1 MSFPVITDARATVT
15 GNNVEFVVEVDIT
28 GATESTT
35 VYVEYGVSGSS
46 SSYYASY
53 SHYSNSGNFY
63 SYYFHGT
70 NLDYGLTYTFEAY
83 LEDANG
89 NKVDQYYGTFII
101 DAEATILNFTN
112 SVSQNTVTFTLD
124 VEYNIGV
131 VPGNYNVGVFFDLT
145 SATNYDYHAT
155 LQTATNV
162 GRIYTY
168 TYSYTGLIY
177 GESFKC
183 LAQVL
188 WGVRVIDSLIGN
200 YFITQSDTSHII
212 DVVFKPKVTKA
223 KSETETTLVYL
234 SDTYKIK
241 ITYDKKQIT
250 ATSKFKETTTHVTN
264 LNNNEVFEI
273 TLTNLSDKTKYNCK
287 IELFNMSVTMLPDGQ
302 LLDSVMAQFKTL
314 DGFKLWMY
322 LWYRL

>member
-1 MSFPVITDARATVT
+1 MSYPVITDARATVT

-28 GATESTT
+28 GATDSTS

-63 SYYFHGT
+63 SYYFNATG
-70 NLDYGLTYTFEAY
+70 LDYGLTYSFEAC
-83 LEDANG
+83 LEDTNG
-89 NKVDQYYGTFII
+89 NKVDQYFGTFVI

-112 SVSQNTVTFTLD
+112 SVLQNTVTFTVE
-124 VEYNIGV
+124 VEYNTGV
-131 VPGNYNVGVFFDLT
+131 IPGNYDVRVFFDLVG
-145 SATNYDYHAT
+145 ATNYDYSAT
-155 LQTATNV
+155 LQSVSNV
-162 GRIYTY
+162 GMIYTY

-177 GESFKC
+177 AESFKC

-188 WGVRVIDSLIGN
+188 WGVGVIDSLIGN
-200 YFITQSDTSHII
+200 YFVTQTDTSHII
-212 DVVFKPKVTKA
+212 NVIFKPNVNKA

-241 ITYDKKQIT
+241 ITYDKTQIT
-250 ATSKFKETTTHVTN
+250 PTSKFKETTRHTTN

-302 LLDSVMAQFKTL
+302 LLDTATAQFKTL

>member
-1 MSFPVITDARATVT
+1 MSFPVITDAWATVT

-28 GATESTT
+28 GATDPTT

-53 SHYSNSGNFY
+53 SHYTNSGNFY

-83 LEDANG
+83 LEDTNG
-89 NKVDQYYGTFII
+89 NKVDQYFNTFVI
-101 DAEATILNFTN
+101 DPEATILNFTN
-112 SVSQNTVTFTLD
+112 SVSQNTVTFTIV

-131 VPGNYNVGVFFDLT
+131 VPANYYVRAFFDLT
-145 SATNYDYHAT
+145 SATNYDYSVT
-155 LQTATNV
+155 LQTVSNV
-162 GRIYTY
+162 GMVYTY
-168 TYSYTGLIY
+168 TFTYTGLIY

-183 LAQVL
+183 LAQVF

-200 YFITQSDTSHII
+200 YFITQADTSHII
-212 DVVFKPKVTKA
+212 DVVFKPKVNKA
-223 KSETETTLVYL
+223 KVETETILIYMT
-234 SDTYKIK
+234 DIYKIK

-250 ATSKFKETTTHVTN
+250 ATSKFKETTIHITN

-302 LLDSVMAQFKTL
+302 LLDTVTSQFKTL

>member
-15 GNNVEFVVEVDIT
+15 GNSVEFVVEIDIT

-35 VYVEYGVSGSS
+35 IHVEYGVSGSS
-46 SSYYASY
+46 SSHYASY
-53 SHYSNSGNFY
+53 SHYSSSGNFY
-63 SYYFHGT
+63 SYYFYGN

-89 NKVDQYYGTFII
+89 NKVDQYYDTFII
-101 DAEATILNFTN
+101 DPEATILNFTN
-112 SVSQNTVTFTLD
+112 SVTQNTVTFTLD
-124 VEYNIGV
+124 VEYNVGV
-131 VPGNYNVGVFFDLT
+131 IPGNYNVGVFFDLT
-145 SATNYDYHAT
+145 SATNYDYRAT
-155 LQTATNV
+155 FQTVTNV

-168 TYSYTGLIY
+168 TYVYTGLIY

-188 WGVRVIDSLIGN
+188 WGVRVVDSLIGN
-200 YFITQSDTSHII
+200 YFVTQADTSHII
-212 DVVFKPKVTKA
+212 GVVFKPKVTKA

-250 ATSKFKETTTHVTN
+250 PTSKFKETSIHTTN

-302 LLDSVMAQFKTL
+302 LLDSVTAQFKTL